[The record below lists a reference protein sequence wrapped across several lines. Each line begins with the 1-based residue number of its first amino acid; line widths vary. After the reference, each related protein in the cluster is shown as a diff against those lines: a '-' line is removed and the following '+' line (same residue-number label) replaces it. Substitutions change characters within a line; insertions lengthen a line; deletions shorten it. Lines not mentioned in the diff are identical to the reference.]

1 MIEQQGKVIAVEGTR
16 IRVRIGAS
24 AGCSAC
30 DAGKGCGAGVL
41 GRLLRRRDAVLSFD
55 NDIGAQVGQAVVV
68 GLPETVF
75 LRLVLRLYLFPL
87 LAALLGAVA
96 GQFLAM
102 HLQFSESTTDLA
114 VLSGGLLAGVLA
126 VRSFRARQV
135 EFPGQL
141 AVHLLRAVPCEFK
154 DNQREVIS

>member
-1 MIEQQGKVIAVEGTR
+1 MEGDR

-41 GRLLRRRDAVLSFD
+41 GRLLRRKDAVLSFD
-55 NDIGAQVGQAVVV
+55 NDIGAAAGQAVVV
-68 GLPETVF
+68 GLPESVF

-96 GQFLAM
+96 GQILAA
-102 HLQFSESTTDLA
+102 HLQFSELTTDLA
-114 VLSGGLLAGVLA
+114 VLSGGLLAGVIA
-126 VRSFRARQV
+126 VRSFRARRV
-135 EFPGQL
+135 DFPDQL
-141 AVHLLRAVPCEFK
+141 AVHLLRAVSCESK
-154 DNQREVIS
+154 DKQREVLS

>member
-1 MIEQQGKVIAVEGTR
+1 MIEQQGKVIAAEGGQ

-41 GRLLRRRDAVLSFD
+41 GRLLRRKDVVLSFD
-55 NDIGAQVGQAVVV
+55 NDIGAVVGQAVVV
-68 GLPETVF
+68 GLPETDF

-96 GQFLAM
+96 SQFLST
-102 HLQFSESTTDLA
+102 HLQFSELTTDLT

-126 VRSFRARQV
+126 LRSIRARQV

-141 AVHLLRAVPCEFK
+141 AVHLLRAVSCESK
-154 DNQREVIS
+154 DNQREVLS

>member
-1 MIEQQGKVIAVEGTR
+1 MIEQQGKVIVAEGGQ

-41 GRLLRRRDAVLSFD
+41 GRLLRRRDAVLTFE
-55 NDIGAQVGQAVVV
+55 NDIGAAIGQAVVV
-68 GLPETVF
+68 GLPESVF
-75 LRLVLRLYLFPL
+75 QWLVLRLYLFPL

-96 GQFLAM
+96 GQFLAT
-102 HLQFSESTTDLA
+102 HLQFSELTTDLA
-114 VLSGGLLAGVLA
+114 VLSGGLLAGILA

-135 EFPGQL
+135 EVSGQPT
-141 AVHLLRAVPCEFK
+141 VHLLRAVSCESE

>member
-1 MIEQQGKVIAVEGTR
+1 VIEQQGKVIAVEGTR

-30 DAGKGCGAGVL
+30 DAGTGCGAGVL
-41 GRLLRRRDAVLSFD
+41 GRLLRRRDTVLSFD
-55 NDIGAQVGQAVVV
+55 NDIGAAVGQAVVV

-87 LAALLGAVA
+87 LAALLGAVG
-96 GQFLAM
+96 GQFLAV
-102 HLQFSESTTDLA
+102 HLQFSELTTDLA
-114 VLSGGLLAGVLA
+114 VLSGGLCAGFLA
-126 VRSFRARQV
+126 VRSFRVRQV
-135 EFPGQL
+135 EFPAQP